1 MRKNQAHNQHFLFL
15 KHQLGAYQSQ
25 AKQVFK
31 DKHPRATQWLE
42 KRQLDVGKIRQQS
55 QRLLT
60 GATLS
65 SLLLLA
71 APASPA
77 PLPAATEQ
85 RRLARGYLVSAQDIK
100 SGLAELLAPLTPARI
115 GHPDPDKEIQVS
127 QVIEENLG
135 IKAKF
140 ELEGQRL
147 NHSLGYIGYEQHLA
161 RFPGDSVR
169 LHDEWPE
176 AGMAP
181 GLGAWGYFA
190 NSAAELT
197 PQLEAIEKY
206 YAVVQT
212 LYLPTWEKDL
222 RFLRDW
228 YKYRKVMIINV
239 HTGAAVVAAI
249 GDAGPANWTGKQFG
263 GSPEVM
269 HGLGFGGGPRKGKVL
284 LLFVDDPGGQ
294 VPLGPVKAPI
304 QLAPPQ
310 EV

>member
-1 MRKNQAHNQHFLFL
+1 MRKTQAHNQHFLFL
-15 KHQLGAYQSQ
+15 KNQLADYHSQ
-25 AKQVFK
+25 AKKNFHEK
-31 DKHPRATQWLE
+31 YPGASRWLNS
-42 KRQLDVGKIRQQS
+42 RQLDIGKIRQQS

-71 APASPA
+71 APQSASP
-77 PLPAATEQ
+77 LPPITEQ
-85 RRLARGYLVSAQDIK
+85 RRMAKAYLVSAKDIK
-100 SGLAELLAPLTPARI
+100 SRLAELLAPLIPARI
-115 GHPDPDKEIQVS
+115 GHPDPDQEEKIAR
-127 QVIEENLG
+127 VIEETLG

-147 NHSLGYIGYEQHLA
+147 NHSLGYVGYEQHLQ

-197 PQLEAIEKY
+197 PKLEAIEKY

-222 RFLRDW
+222 KWLRDW
-228 YKYRKVMIINV
+228 YKYRKVLMINV
-239 HTGAAVVAAI
+239 QTGAAVVAAI

-269 HGLGFGGGPRKGKVL
+269 NHLGLAGGSRKGKVL
-284 LLFVDDPGGQ
+284 LLFVDDPEDK
-294 VPLGPVKAPI
+294 VLLGPIKAPVNI
-304 QLAPPQ
+304 APPQ
-310 EV
+310 LT

>member
-1 MRKNQAHNQHFLFL
+1 MRKTQSHNQHFLFL
-15 KHQLGAYQSQ
+15 KDQVAAYQSQ
-25 AKQVFK
+25 AKQGFK

-71 APASPA
+71 APQAPS
-77 PLPAATEQ
+77 PLPQATEQ
-85 RRLARGYLVSAQDIK
+85 RRLARVYLISAQDIK
-100 SGLAELLAPLTPARI
+100 SRLAEALALLVPARV
-115 GHPDPDKEIQVS
+115 GHPDPDNEIQVS

-135 IKAKF
+135 IKVKF

-176 AGMAP
+176 AGMAG

-197 PQLEAIEKY
+197 PKLEATEKY

-212 LYLPTWEKDL
+212 LYLPTWQKDL
-222 RFLRDW
+222 KSLRDW
-228 YKYRKVMIINV
+228 YKYRKGLVINV
-239 HTGAAVVAAI
+239 QTGAAVVAAI

-269 HGLGFGGGPRKGKVL
+269 HSLGLGSSHKGKVL
-284 LLFVDDPGGQ
+284 LLFVDDPTDQ
-294 VPLGPVKAPI
+294 VPLGPVKAPA
-304 QLAPPQ
+304 QLGPPQ